1 MQKTITIEEINQIGT
16 KTRSTNIYLAA
27 QIRAMTINIKITAE
41 AKIFIKTIA
50 SAIIAYAFFEKRH
63 LFVSV
68 ALGFLLIITLFLR
81 KDKKIDKNR
90 RTMERISDIF
100 VFTGACFFSITNIT
114 ISVGSFLVIVILGYI
129 PFLWSKKSHSMRLVV
144 ILAANTAYFLGQLN
158 ALDFGLLLSILI
170 TARNS
175 IKNFS
180 YVKNKLLKYTQTT
193 KHMKQAI
200 IVRHDLNLSKG
211 KMSAQVAHASVSAY
225 KKAEEKDAEMWE
237 LEGQKKVILKIAG
250 EKELLEIFMNAKKE
264 KIPCALIKDAGRTE
278 IPEGTITCAGLGPSD
293 SDKIDKV
300 AGHLKLY

>member
-1 MQKTITIEEINQIGT
+1 MK
-16 KTRSTNIYLAA
+16 L
-27 QIRAMTINIKITAE
+27 KITAE
-41 AKIFIKTIA
+41 AKIFIKTAA
-50 SAIIAYAFFEKRH
+50 SVIVAYTFFEKKPV
-63 LFVSV
+63 FVSV
-68 ALGFLLIITLFLR
+68 ALLFLIIITYFLR

-90 RTMERISDIF
+90 RTVERISDIF
-100 VFTGACFFSITNIT
+100 VFTGACFFSITNIPV
-114 ISVGSFLVIVILGYI
+114 SVGSFIAIVILGYI
-129 PFLWSKKSHSMRLVV
+129 PFLWSKKSHMVRLIV
-144 ILAANTAYFLGQLN
+144 ILAANTAYFLGQPN
-158 ALDFGLLLSILI
+158 ALDFGLLLSVLI
-170 TARNS
+170 TIRNS

-180 YVKNKLLKYTQTT
+180 DIKNKLLKYTKTT

-200 IVRHDLNLSKG
+200 IVRRDLNLSKG

-225 KKAEEKDAEMWE
+225 KKADKKDAEMWE

-278 IPEGTITCAGLGPSD
+278 IPEGTITCAGLGPTD